1 MTDAMKQN
9 INLKIGGLE
18 YPLTIDSELEE
29 GMREAAERINKE
41 MGYLMD
47 HYGNTTKE
55 KVLCMMMLRTEMK
68 LLELQRENAG
78 EASVLKSEVEAI
90 NSELED
96 YLHSR

>member
-1 MTDAMKQN
+1 MKQN

-55 KVLCMMMLRTEMK
+55 KVLCMMLLRTEMK
-68 LLELQRENAG
+68 LLEIQKNDTG
-78 EASVLKSEVEAI
+78 EASVLKNEVDAI